1 MEPCLPPACGSHQQF
16 AAVEGRLR
24 HLKVDQLVGMSW
36 GMIHLTCVQ
45 NQVGFFRL
53 FAQTSKISAG
63 ISVAR
68 ERVRTRSGGQGGL

>member
-45 NQVGFFRL
+45 NQVGFCRF
-53 FAQTSKISAG
+53 FCTDIQNISWNFSG
-63 ISVAR
+63 KR
-68 ERVRTRSGGQGGL
+68 ERVRTRS